1 MKGIQVLTTRRL
13 LAGVVIIGAGL
24 IAAVLTVGPVRAPL
38 SENEASAL
46 RKDNDASAI
55 EALRAIGAA
64 QARYRQR
71 CTGYANLSE
80 LIRAGELAPP
90 GKLTGQSTIITN
102 GYKISVETAGVA
114 VPIASLAPACVGSH
128 TDFFSHADPIALG
141 RTGSHYFAS
150 DSRQTIFLD
159 SAPMTYPPKPRTP
172 Q

>member
-1 MKGIQVLTTRRL
+1 MLITRRVI
-13 LAGVVIIGAGL
+13 AGIAIIGAG
-24 IAAVLTVGPVRAPL
+24 IMAAVLIVGSARARK
-38 SENEASAL
+38 SEIEASAL

-55 EALRAIGAA
+55 GALRAIGAA
-64 QARYRQR
+64 QTRYRQR
-71 CTGYANLSE
+71 CSGYASLSE

-90 GKLTGQSTIITN
+90 GTLTGESTVITN
-102 GYKISVETAGVA
+102 GYKISVETAGA
-114 VPIASLAPACVGSH
+114 AIPRASLAPGCVGSH

-159 SAPMTYPPKPRTP
+159 SAPMTYPPKPRAP